1 MNTLPT
7 VNIDPSKIV
16 KIGIAFE
23 LTKKQYTNT
32 CDQSHTNESRN
43 NHCFRILFTD
53 KHLQNQ

>member
-7 VNIDPSKIV
+7 VNTDPSKIV

-23 LTKKQYTNT
+23 LTKKYTNT

-43 NHCFRILFTD
+43 NHCFRILNTD
-53 KHLQNQ
+53 KHLQN